1 MKCLVG
7 KKSINFTAPAVLP
20 DGSIIKDFNLFK
32 HIEGKNCLLFFYPMD
47 FTFVCP
53 SELIALNNR
62 LDNFKKLNVEI
73 VAVSVDSEYVHNAWR
88 NSPLEFGGIGKTISY
103 TMVSDIKKKIITDYG
118 VEDDISGVAYR
129 GSYLIDSN
137 KIIRVQQIND
147 FPIGRNIDE
156 IIRLF
161 ESIIFH
167 EKNGNVCQAG
177 WISGDSG
184 IIPNSSGILK
194 FLSSKSNNL

>member
-7 KKSINFTAPAVLP
+7 RKSIDFTAPSVLS
-20 DGSIIKDFNLFK
+20 DGSIVKDFNLFK

-62 LDNFKKLNVEI
+62 LDSFKKLNVEI
-73 VAVSVDSEYVHNAWR
+73 VSVSVDSEYVHNAWR

-118 VEDDISGVAYR
+118 VEDDITGVAYR
-129 GSYLIDSN
+129 GSYLIDRN

-184 IIPNSSGILK
+184 IVPNSNGILN

>member
-7 KKSINFTAPAVLP
+7 KKSIDFTAPSVLS
-20 DGSIIKDFNLFK
+20 DGSILKDFNLFK

-62 LDNFKKLNVEI
+62 LNSFKELNVEI
-73 VAVSVDSEYVHNAWR
+73 VSVSVDSEYVHNAWR
-88 NSPLEFGGIGKTISY
+88 NSPLEFGGIGKAINY
-103 TMVSDIKKKIITDYG
+103 TMVSDIKKKIIKDYG
-118 VEDDISGVAYR
+118 VEDDTTGVAYR
-129 GSYLIDSN
+129 GSYLIDCN

-167 EKNGNVCQAG
+167 QKNGNVCQAG
-177 WISGDSG
+177 WRIGDSG
-184 IIPNSSGILK
+184 IVPNSNGILN
-194 FLSSKSNNL
+194 FLSSKSDNL

>member
-7 KKSINFTAPAVLP
+7 KKSIDFTAPSVLS
-20 DGSIIKDFNLFK
+20 DGSIVKDFNLFK

-62 LDNFKKLNVEI
+62 LANFKKLDVEI
-73 VAVSVDSEYVHNAWR
+73 VSVSVDSEYVHNAWR

-103 TMVSDIKKKIITDYG
+103 TMVSDIKKKIISDYG
-118 VEDDISGVAYR
+118 VEDDITGVAYR
-129 GSYLIDSN
+129 GSYLIDRN

-177 WISGDSG
+177 WMSGDSG
-184 IIPNSSGILK
+184 IVPNSNGILN